1 LLAGFRLG
9 FFDNQAMDTVG
20 RLRRVLG
27 FKAENAVA
35 VVLERTGD
43 VFNGF
48 AALKA
53 DFGSLSRL
61 HAFDKKF
68 CFDESKWAD
77 FIGNIDIEVRLVA
90 LIVFHGVIHCSYLP
104 GMNMFII

>member
-1 LLAGFRLG
+1 MMAGFRLG
-9 FFDNQAMDTVG
+9 FFDNEAMDTVG

-35 VVLERTGD
+35 VVLERTRD
-43 VFNGF
+43 VFKGF
-48 AALKA
+48 AAPKA
-53 DFGSLSRL
+53 DFGGLSRL
-61 HAFDKKF
+61 HAFDQKF

-77 FIGNIDIEVRLVA
+77 FIGNIDIEVRLMA
-90 LIVFHGVIHCSYLP
+90 LIVFHSVIHCSYLP